1 LFWNP
6 QARFNLIWSPYHFFL
21 SLFFGQISFYLFTGT
36 LKHFIWSFFFYLSS
50 IKEYWA
56 SFTQTNPSRNLPST
70 SSYYATILFIKFIF
84 KPERF
89 LWIQVTTFYVRS
101 QQHQLL
107 KNHHHKKNLLHLL
120 YESNK
125 GKMKIEITLL
135 VTTVPESKA
144 TCQLLYYQNLVF

>member
-6 QARFNLIWSPYHFFL
+6 QARFNLIWGPYHFFL
-21 SLFFGQISFYLFTGT
+21 SFYGNSQTVYLE
-36 LKHFIWSFFFYLSS
+36 FFF
-50 IKEYWA
+50 I
-56 SFTQTNPSRNLPST
+56 FLPST
-70 SSYYATILFIKFIF
+70 SSYYATITSSSSTILFIKFIF

-125 GKMKIEITLL
+125 GKMKIEIILP